1 MRAGFFA
8 GFLLLCTTAYADCRP
23 DEAVVDFIEATY
35 DRPCMGF
42 DGCWDEPLRTAKQL
56 LEQHP
61 TSMPL
66 HRVHQFLEIAARY
79 QQRETVRSELAEHY
93 RDHPDLTPEARRYL
107 IARLKYDD
115 AGLREAA
122 KFIPWARLDL
132 MRRPPDGG
140 GELLVDYAEAEQ
152 LLQGFVNSCPDSG
165 SLLVAEASLLAV
177 IHPRWPVWGEVR
189 RQLLAQ
195 EPPDWEH
202 LDNLLIQAGL
212 MQEVDGDP
220 AAALLEELAAATG
233 QAERETA
240 DYWRYRARI
249 HLLAR
254 DIDAAIEANA
264 HARSINPCKQL
275 SPLQRNRAEASEEE
289 RADWLAGVNEQVMSC
304 DPDIDVYR
312 GWMFAV
318 FQTPELLERKSL
330 ARIRRAIETQSFD
343 FPTPRLRMQLARID
357 ICCSG
362 HDPQAAWVTLEES
375 HERSLNDLALSEP
388 GTDRASM
395 AVSIALD
402 ALNHARL
409 ALNHGFPEQA
419 ELWSSRADALIEP
432 HQATLEQHPDWQR
445 LSEFVVG
452 FRSESKWIRART
464 AGRHGDA
471 VVYALEARANRQP
484 WVDMDEVFAS
494 WRAAGG
500 TEAGFERLLSAWDLG
515 LPAQWRGWRRLEQP
529 LADFELIDLDN
540 RTWTQADI
548 DGKRTLINLWAMWCG
563 PCLLELPKVQELHE
577 RYRDHPDIQVLTINI
592 DDTGGVARGL
602 MRREGYDFPVLLMN
616 DREQSAFDGFGI
628 PRNWLVDSSRMRQWE
643 QTGFVLQ
650 EAAHWVEDIVSLLEK
665 ME

>member
-1 MRAGFFA
+1 MRANLFA
-8 GFLLLCTTAYADCRP
+8 ALVLLCSTASANCLP
-23 DEAVVDFIEATY
+23 DEAVVDFIQATY

-42 DGCWDEPLRTAKQL
+42 DSCWDEPLDKARRL
-56 LEQHP
+56 VEQHP

-66 HRVHQFLEIAARY
+66 YRVHQFLEIAARY
-79 QQRETVRSELAEHY
+79 QQREIVRAELAEHY

-107 IARLKYDD
+107 IARLEYDE

-122 KFIPWARLDL
+122 RTIPWARLDL
-132 MRRPPDGG
+132 MRRPPDRD
-140 GELLVDYAEAEQ
+140 GELLVDSTEAEQ
-152 LLQGFVNSCPDSG
+152 LAKEFVSACPDAG
-165 SLLVAEASLLAV
+165 PLLVAEASQLAV
-177 IHPRWPVWGEVR
+177 HGRWPVWGEVR
-189 RQLLAQ
+189 RQLLAKK
-195 EPPDWEH
+195 PPDWAR
-202 LDNLLIQAGL
+202 LDSLLIGAGL
-212 MQEVDGDP
+212 LQEVDGDP

-233 QAERETA
+233 EAERETA
-240 DYWRYRARI
+240 AYWLYRARI
-249 HLLAR
+249 HLFAR
-254 DIDAAIEANA
+254 NIDAALDANEQ
-264 HARSINPCKQL
+264 ARRIDPCQQL
-275 SPLQRNRAEASEEE
+275 SPLQRIRAEASDEA
-289 RADWLAGVNEQVMSC
+289 RADWMAGVKEQVMSC
-304 DPDIDVYR
+304 APDIDVYQ

-318 FQTPELLERKSL
+318 SQSPELLDQESL
-330 ARIRRAIETQSFD
+330 ARVRHAIETQSFD

-362 HDPQAAWVTLEES
+362 HDPQAAWATLDES
-375 HERSLNDLALSEP
+375 HERSLEYLALSEP
-388 GTDRASM
+388 GIDRASN

-409 ALNHGFPEQA
+409 ALNHDFPEQA
-419 ELWSSRADALIEP
+419 DLWSSRAEALIEP
-432 HQATLEQHPDWQR
+432 HQDTLEQHPDWQH

-452 FRSESKWIRART
+452 FRSESEWIRART

-471 VVYALEARANRQP
+471 VIYALEARANRQP

-500 TEAGFERLLSAWDLG
+500 TEAGFEQLLSAWDLG

-529 LADFELIDLDN
+529 LADFELVDLDN
-540 RTWTQADI
+540 RTWTEADI

-628 PRNWLVDSSRMRQWE
+628 PRNWLVDSSRTRQWE
-643 QTGFVLQ
+643 QTGFVL
-650 EAAHWVEDIVSLLEK
+650 EDADHWVEDILSLLAQ